1 MIDINTRWKTNN
13 DIITAAENVSRI
25 GDGFYTTNWKL
36 IIRTVCLLD
45 NVRQLVEI
53 CIVYI
58 FVLGEEY
65 QTKVMNVMGVRD
77 VSA

>member
-13 DIITAAENVSRI
+13 DIITAAEKVSRI
-25 GDGFYTTNWKL
+25 GDGFYTTNCKL